1 MVDSNDT
8 KLCNKN
14 TCAALI
20 TPQGR
25 ENETVFCTERGRQS
39 LCSQAEVSRIIII
52 YLGHGH

>member
-1 MVDSNDT
+1 MVDSSDA
-8 KLCNKN
+8 KLCQKN

-39 LCSQAEVSRIIII
+39 LCS
-52 YLGHGH
+52 